1 MTTSASHCASRRS
14 GRGLALGGALALLV
28 GAAWAQPAPAAP
40 AGAIYTCTTTDGRR
54 LTSDRPLAECKNVE
68 QRILNRDGSLLRV
81 QPPTP
86 TAEERAA
93 RDAEQR
99 RKEAQLQAQQDAARR
114 DRNLMQRYPDEAAH
128 QRAREAA
135 LGPARLALTSTEQ
148 RLQELQRQRE
158 PLLAETEFY
167 KGRSLP
173 DKLRQQLDANEA
185 AAAAQR
191 SAIATHRAELDRING
206 LYDAELERL
215 RRLWAGAAPGS
226 LGPMSSSAIVPVA
239 ADKRAANAPL
249 R

>member
-1 MTTSASHCASRRS
+1 MSTSASPCAPRRFA
-14 GRGLALGGALALLV
+14 RGMTFGGTLALLA
-28 GAAWAQPAPAAP
+28 GAVLAQPAPATP
-40 AGAIYTCTTTDGRR
+40 AGAIYTCTTPDGRR

-86 TAEERAA
+86 TAEEHAA

-99 RKEAQLQAQQDAARR
+99 RKEAQLQAQQDAVRR

-128 QRAREAA
+128 QRAREGA
-135 LGPARLALTSTEQ
+135 LAPTRLALTSAEQ
-148 RLQELQRQRE
+148 RLQELQRQRQ
-158 PLLAETEFY
+158 PLIAETEFY

-185 AAAAQR
+185 ATAAQR
-191 SAIATHRAELDRING
+191 NAIDAHRAELARING
-206 LYDAELERL
+206 LYDTELERL

-226 LGPMSSSAIVPVA
+226 LGPISSSGIVPVA
-239 ADKRAANAPL
+239 ADKRSANATP